1 MARGCPLQ
9 SLSRWRHCRVP
20 TLSLPSL
27 LLRALLKTK
36 SSEVDEALMA
46 LHDGLRV
53 PETVLLRVSA

>member
-1 MARGCPLQ
+1 MPA
-9 SLSRWRHCRVP
+9 
-20 TLSLPSL
+20 LSLPSL

-36 SSEVDEALMA
+36 SSEVDEALTA